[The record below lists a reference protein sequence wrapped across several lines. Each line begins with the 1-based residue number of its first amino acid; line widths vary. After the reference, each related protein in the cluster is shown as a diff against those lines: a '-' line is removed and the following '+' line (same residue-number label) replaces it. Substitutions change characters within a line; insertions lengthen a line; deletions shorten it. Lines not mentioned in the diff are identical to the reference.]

1 MRSGDIR
8 RIAVV
13 AALFAHAAAA
23 QNSPSPRLLTAQAVL
38 LRYEEALGG
47 APSIQKVESETS
59 RGKIVRTGVAGV
71 ASFVKYAKP
80 FKSLFK
86 VTRPD
91 GTQGVSGF
99 NGTVAWTIG
108 KGGASIDTG
117 TPLES
122 NRRDSDL
129 QYALH
134 QPDYFRSLDLVGVEN
149 FEGRSCYHLHGITH
163 WGKDNNQFYDVNT
176 GLLAGYRYQSD
187 DASSQ
192 PVVAVFSDYKTFGA
206 HLMPTRFVT
215 RTARD
220 TSTITLERV
229 TYEPLPDSLFDLPP
243 AIRASIKDTA
253 ALRTASSSINANAIK
268 AHMSFLEPR
277 LVL

>member
-1 MRSGDIR
+1 MQSGAIR
-8 RIAVV
+8 CITVVV
-13 AALFAHAAAA
+13 ALCARAAAA
-23 QNSPSPRLLTAQAVL
+23 QTPPSPRLSTAQAVL
-38 LRYEEALGG
+38 QRYVEALGG

-59 RGKIVRTGVAGV
+59 GGKIVRTGVAGV
-71 ASFVKYAKP
+71 VSFVNYAKP

-91 GTQGVSGF
+91 GTQGTSGF

-108 KGGASIDTG
+108 QGGASIDTG

-122 NRRDSDL
+122 NRRDADL

-134 QPDYFRSLDLVGVEN
+134 QPDYFRSLDLVGVED
-149 FEGRSCYHLHGITH
+149 FEGRPCYRLHGITH
-163 WGKDNNQFYDVNT
+163 WGKDNNQFYDVKT

-187 DASSQ
+187 DALSQ

-215 RTARD
+215 RTAQD
-220 TSTITLERV
+220 TSSITLERV
-229 TYEPLPDSLFDLPP
+229 SYESIPDSLFDLPP
-243 AIRASIKDTA
+243 SITA
-253 ALRTASSSINANAIK
+253 LTKETKRPAVRK
-268 AHMSFLEPR
+268 
-277 LVL
+277 